1 MKLPAV
7 RRNVSLRRPRISLES
22 LRVLYR
28 GAVGIAGLVVDLETV
43 NGALLNSRIVEYPYV
58 IERLH
63 DLEPGR
69 VLDVGATD
77 TGNFLAPTLVAMGWE
92 VWGIDVRPFSLELAD
107 FHSVVG
113 DIRATPFADGF
124 FDVAYCVS
132 TIEHVGLSGRYG
144 VRVEDPDGDITA
156 AREIRRT
163 VRAGGRFILTIPY
176 GVGGIVKPAERIYD
190 RARLERL
197 TEGWETVHRRF
208 HHLDRE
214 GRWHEVEE
222 AAAARTRTPGGVTVA
237 LVELHRA

>member
-1 MKLPAV
+1 MKPPAA
-7 RRNVSLRRPRISLES
+7 RRIVPLRRPRVSLET
-22 LRVLYR
+22 LRRLYR
-28 GAVGIAGLVVDLETV
+28 GAVGIAGLFVDLEAV
-43 NGALLNSRIVEYPYV
+43 NGALLNSRILEYPYV

-92 VWGIDVRPFSLELAD
+92 VWGIDVRPFALELAG

-144 VRVEDPDGDITA
+144 VRVEDPGGDITA
-156 AREIRRT
+156 TREIRRI

-176 GVGGIVKPAERIYD
+176 GIGGIVKPAERIYD

-197 TEGWETVHRRF
+197 TEGWETVYRRF
-208 HHLDRE
+208 HHLDE
-214 GRWHEVEE
+214 KGRWHEVEE
-222 AAAARTRTPGGVTVA
+222 VAASRTRTPGGVTVA
-237 LVELHRA
+237 LLELHRA